1 MILLDTNIYIYLAN
15 GSIKA
20 EVLNDDIAFA
30 SITKVEALG
39 YNQITVAEQSYLE
52 ALFAEC
58 EQLDLDESIIQ
69 RSIRLRQQV
78 RLTLGDAIIAAT
90 AIENDCDLWTAN
102 TEDLIRIEGLRL
114 HNPLAK

>member
-1 MILLDTNIYIYLAN
+1 
-15 GSIKA
+15 
-20 EVLNDDIAFA
+20 
-30 SITKVEALG
+30 
-39 YNQITVAEQSYLE
+39 
-52 ALFAEC
+52 LFAEF

-102 TEDLIRIEGLRL
+102 TEDFARVDRIYRTNSIDLTRSSAGVAPNDFPTATAFKTTSLL
-114 HNPLAK
+114 LTMDLLS